1 MLKNKIFNIRVTEEE
16 NVKLKSLGS
25 NKAREVLLDAVDNKI
40 FDTEPES
47 QIEKLIYQY
56 ELLDNLLNNLKDKQQ
71 LLTTKILSKLSND
84 NYKTAVLTNFD
95 NFFLNVKRVID
106 NLNKEKFDLVK
117 LRRQGTSY
125 IFTGLQEL
133 ALTNGL
139 GRLNLSDRE
148 LYAELAARNLID
160 HKEKYKK
167 NVSKAIQEIQ
177 DKVKEQEKLYGSLRE
192 MLPYVIMREN
202 VAGEID
208 RVKEEMADILFVIEH
223 LETLEQKYAD
233 NFFES
238 IKFCNAEDR
247 ELAFKLLGNEDYI
260 EKYYDSDL
268 TFIDKF
274 EKYLVCCGVGES
286 RAKAIRKKYMT

>member
-1 MLKNKIFNIRVTEEE
+1 MPKDKIFNIRVTEDEYA
-16 NVKLKSLGS
+16 KLKSLGS
-25 NKAREVLLDAVDNKI
+25 NRAREILLGAVNNKI
-40 FDTEPES
+40 FDKEPES

-56 ELLDNLLNNLKDKQQ
+56 ELLDNLSNNLKDKQQ
-71 LLTTKILSKLSND
+71 LLTAKILLKLSND

-95 NFFLNVKRVID
+95 NFFSKVKRIVE
-106 NLNKEKFDLVK
+106 NLTKEKFDLVK
-117 LRRQGTSY
+117 MRRQGMSY
-125 IFTGLQEL
+125 IFIGLHEL
-133 ALTNGL
+133 ALKNGL
-139 GRLNLSDRE
+139 GHLNLPDHE

-167 NVSKAIQEIQ
+167 NVSKAIQEVQ
-177 DKVKEQEKLYGSLRE
+177 DKMKEQEKLYNSLRE

-223 LETLEQKYAD
+223 LETLEQKYAA

-238 IKFCNAEDR
+238 IKFSNTEDR
-247 ELAFKLLGNEDYI
+247 ESAYKLLDNKDYI

-268 TFIDKF
+268 PLVDKF
-274 EKYLVCCGVGES
+274 EKYLVSCGVGES

>member
-1 MLKNKIFNIRVTEEE
+1 MSKDKIFNIRVTEAEHA
-16 NVKLKSLGS
+16 KLKSLGS
-25 NKAREVLLDAVDNKI
+25 DRAREILLSAVNNNI
-40 FDTEPES
+40 FDSEPEA

-71 LLTTKILSKLSND
+71 LLTIKILSKLSSD
-84 NYKTAVLTNFD
+84 DYKTAVLTNFD
-95 NFFLNVKRVID
+95 NFFSNVKRIVD
-106 NLNKEKFDLVK
+106 NLSKEKFELVK
-117 LRRQGTSY
+117 MRRQGMGY
-125 IFTGLQEL
+125 IYIGLQEL
-133 ALTNGL
+133 ARKNGL
-139 GRLNLSDRE
+139 RHLNLSDRE

-167 NVSKAIQEIQ
+167 NISKAIQEVQ
-177 DKVKEQEKLYGSLRE
+177 VKMKEHEELYNSLRT

-208 RVKEEMADILFVIEH
+208 KVTEEMMDVLFVIEQ

-238 IKFCNAEDR
+238 IKFSNADER
-247 ELAFKLLGNEDYI
+247 ESAYGLLDNKDYI

-268 TFIDKF
+268 PLIDKF
-274 EKYLVCCGVGES
+274 EKYLICCGVGEQ
-286 RAKAIRKKYMT
+286 RAKVIRKKYMT

>member
-1 MLKNKIFNIRVTEEE
+1 MPKDKIFNIRVTENEYA
-16 NVKLKSLGS
+16 KLKSLGS
-25 NKAREVLLDAVDNKI
+25 NRAREILLGAVNENI

-56 ELLDNLLNNLKDKQQ
+56 ELLDNLLNNLKDKRQ

-84 NYKTAVLTNFD
+84 EYKTAVLTNFD
-95 NFFLNVKRVID
+95 NFLSNVKRIVG

-117 LRRQGTSY
+117 LRRQGTSC
-125 IFTGLQEL
+125 IFVGLQEL
-133 ALTNGL
+133 ALKNGL
-139 GRLNLSDRE
+139 GHLNLPDNE
-148 LYAELAARNLID
+148 LYVELAARNLID

-167 NVSKAIQEIQ
+167 NISKAIQEVQ
-177 DKVKEQEKLYGSLRE
+177 DKMKQQEGLYNSLRE

-202 VAGEID
+202 VASEID
-208 RVKEEMADILFVIEH
+208 RVREEMVDILFVIEH

-238 IKFCNAEDR
+238 IKFNNAEER
-247 ELAFKLLGNEDYI
+247 ESAYKLLDNKDYI

-268 TFIDKF
+268 PLVDKF
-274 EKYLVCCGVGES
+274 EKYLVCCGVGEL